1 MGQKDLVLRTYL
13 SDEKRF
19 ADLFNTYLGEREIF
33 PEFLRELESVR
44 IRKDEET
51 QKVKR
56 VEHDLLKI
64 YEKKD
69 KYYILGIQNQEKVD
83 YQMIIR
89 CMAYELEEYERQIR
103 ELQKEHQMRGAFIE
117 ENRKIFQNL
126 SEDAYDV
133 IRVYGGIREMKK
145 IKEKYRVEGGIDMC
159 KAWEE
164 MKADERI
171 VGKKIGEDNLAELMK
186 RLIGEDRM
194 KDLKKAL
201 ENKKYRK
208 KLYREFGIE

>member
-33 PEFLRELESVR
+33 PRVFERVGKCTYTERRRDAES
-44 IRKDEET
+44 KT
-51 QKVKR
+51 

-69 KYYILGIQNQEKVD
+69 KYYILGIQNQEKID

-103 ELQKEHQMRGAFIE
+103 ELQKEHQRGEI
-117 ENRKIFQNL
+117 
-126 SEDAYDV
+126 
-133 IRVYGGIREMKK
+133 
-145 IKEKYRVEGGIDMC
+145 
-159 KAWEE
+159 
-164 MKADERI
+164 
-171 VGKKIGEDNLAELMK
+171 
-186 RLIGEDRM
+186 
-194 KDLKKAL
+194 
-201 ENKKYRK
+201 
-208 KLYREFGIE
+208 

>member
-69 KYYILGIQNQEKVD
+69 KYYILGIQNQEKID

-103 ELQKEHQMRGAFIE
+103 ELQKEHQMRGDLIAE
-117 ENRKIFQNL
+117 EYLSGIKKEDKIIPVAVLLIYLGEEAWNGASYKRKIKF
-126 SEDAYDV
+126 
-133 IRVYGGIREMKK
+133 
-145 IKEKYRVEGGIDMC
+145 
-159 KAWEE
+159 
-164 MKADERI
+164 
-171 VGKKIGEDNLAELMK
+171 VGYTEIYKSRSI
-186 RLIGEDRM
+186 
-194 KDLKKAL
+194 
-201 ENKKYRK
+201 
-208 KLYREFGIE
+208 

>member
-69 KYYILGIQNQEKVD
+69 KYYILGIQNQEKSD

-89 CMAYELEEYERQIR
+89 CMAYDWRNMKGKFENCKKNIR
-103 ELQKEHQMRGAFIE
+103 
-117 ENRKIFQNL
+117 
-126 SEDAYDV
+126 
-133 IRVYGGIREMKK
+133 
-145 IKEKYRVEGGIDMC
+145 
-159 KAWEE
+159 
-164 MKADERI
+164 
-171 VGKKIGEDNLAELMK
+171 
-186 RLIGEDRM
+186 
-194 KDLKKAL
+194 
-201 ENKKYRK
+201 
-208 KLYREFGIE
+208 

>member
-69 KYYILGIQNQEKVD
+69 KYYILGIQNQEKID

-103 ELQKEHQMRGAFIE
+103 ELQKEHQMRGDLIAEEYLSGIKKEDKIIPVAALWFILE
-117 ENRKIFQNL
+117 RKHGMEPENYMNFLEIKKTFNWA
-126 SEDAYDV
+126 DGY
-133 IRVYGGIREMKK
+133 KCK
-145 IKEKYRVEGGIDMC
+145 IKF
-159 KAWEE
+159 
-164 MKADERI
+164 
-171 VGKKIGEDNLAELMK
+171 VGCTEI
-186 RLIGEDRM
+186 
-194 KDLKKAL
+194 
-201 ENKKYRK
+201 
-208 KLYREFGIE
+208 